1 MKILVLGSG
10 GREHAFSWKIA
21 RSDKCE
27 ALFVAPGNAG
37 TSDMATNVNL
47 GVNDFEGIAAFV
59 KEQSIDLVVVG
70 PEDPLV
76 KGISDFFSKDA
87 ELQNVGLVGP
97 TAAGA
102 MLEGSKDFSKE
113 FMQKHGIPTA
123 MYKTFT
129 KDSLE
134 EGLNYVSSHPLP
146 VVLKA
151 DGLAAGKG
159 VIIAQSHEGSS

>member
-59 KEQSIDLVVVG
+59 KEQAIDLVVVG

-87 ELQNVGLVGP
+87 ELQNVGLVDQP
-97 TAAGA
+97 QRERCLRAVKI
-102 MLEGSKDFSKE
+102 S
-113 FMQKHGIPTA
+113 QK
-123 MYKTFT
+123 
-129 KDSLE
+129 SLCKSMVF
-134 EGLNYVSSHPLP
+134 LPPCIKPLP
-146 VVLKA
+146 R
-151 DGLAAGKG
+151 
-159 VIIAQSHEGSS
+159 IA

>member
-1 MKILVLGSG
+1 
-10 GREHAFSWKIA
+10 
-21 RSDKCE
+21 
-27 ALFVAPGNAG
+27 
-37 TSDMATNVNL
+37 MATNVDL

-76 KGISDFFSKDA
+76 KGISDFFSKDV

-102 MLEGSKDFSKE
+102 IAGAVKDFSKE
-113 FMQKHGIPTA
+113 FAFTKHVVTTTA
-123 MYKTFT
+123 MYKTFYQ
-129 KDSLE
+129 DSLE

-146 VVLKA
+146 VVLNRP
-151 DGLAAGKG
+151 
-159 VIIAQSHEGSS
+159 V